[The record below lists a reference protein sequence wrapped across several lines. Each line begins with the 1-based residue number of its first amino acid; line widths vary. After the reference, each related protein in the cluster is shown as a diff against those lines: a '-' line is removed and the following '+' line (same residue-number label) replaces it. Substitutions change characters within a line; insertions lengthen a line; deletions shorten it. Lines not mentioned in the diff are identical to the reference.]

1 MNSFNDVT
9 YLSPN
14 KEVRSKYDVSQCGQ
28 NFHLKRQEK
37 EKNFFLTNQ
46 GSVGVRKKEKQT
58 EIKLSMAQFH
68 QRSIGRFYASGL
80 TPILMVHIVECR
92 AALSNLVAIRHM
104 WRQAI

>member
-9 YLSPN
+9 YLPPN

-37 EKNFFLTNQ
+37 EKKLFLTNQ

-58 EIKLSMAQFH
+58 EIKLSLGQFH
-68 QRSIGRFYASGL
+68 QCSTGSFYTNSL
-80 TPILMVHIVECR
+80 MPILVRPLREELQITM
-92 AALSNLVAIRHM
+92 
-104 WRQAI
+104 